1 MTTIEQIH
9 AERLLERRACSDARF
24 LAPLGA
30 LRRARRNGAAPFEP
44 TMQQQ
49 AAMVPFAV
57 AAHPLYFEG
66 PWADVSLTPG
76 ANVQQILQG
85 SQVNVPQYGFLK
97 ALWIWQT
104 SSGGVTGTN
113 APAFTADAPPNI
125 LAPGL
130 KLVAP
135 NAAELHGGANWG
147 GFEEYT
153 ANKHQALYRLND
165 PQGFASWSSSTVGSP
180 SMALRLGIEV
190 NVETGLGALPNLDAQ
205 APFQLYSFLNNQA
218 NIWTTLLGTIPV
230 LRFRHYIEAWTVP
243 DPTSALTGAPQ
254 ERTPPGISQGI
265 GLLNYW
271 ALIGPTSIPIAGGAV
286 TVPLIRKG
294 NILRTVIM
302 VIRRAD
308 TNARIA
314 TAANYPS
321 PLSWNWDGAPIAVE
335 EPQHRL
341 DRTQATATPGN
352 IAAAA
357 GVGSVFNPTGALD
370 AGVFPWKF
378 ADPGG
383 VDVQAQS
390 QGQGLQKFVQTTQSS
405 RIEFV
410 GTWPAPTGGA
420 GANVQI
426 LLNDIALVQV
436 QRTAPNAF
444 SFGGPIGTLMNPAQ
458 REVLR

>member
-1 MTTIEQIH
+1 ML
-9 AERLLERRACSDARF
+9 AEVDQLLEARARKDARF
-24 LAPLGA
+24 LSARGN
-30 LRRARRNGAAPFEP
+30 LRRARRLGASPLAP

-76 ANVQQILQG
+76 ATVQQILQG

-97 ALWIWQT
+97 ACWIWVT
-104 SSGGVTGTN
+104 PSGGAAGTN
-113 APAFTADAPPNI
+113 SPALQPDAPPNI

-147 GFEEYT
+147 GYEEYT
-153 ANKHQALYRLND
+153 ANKHQALYRTND
-165 PQGFASWSSSTVGSP
+165 PAAFSSWSTAVAAP

-205 APFQLYSFLNNQA
+205 APFQLYSFLNTSA
-218 NIWTTLLGTIPV
+218 NIWTALLGTIPV

-271 ALIGPTSIPIAGGAV
+271 ALVGPTTLPSGGGAA
-286 TVPLIRKG
+286 TVPIVRKG

-302 VIRRAD
+302 VLRNS
-308 TNARIA
+308 TNVRIA
-314 TAANYPS
+314 TVANYAD
-321 PLSWNWDGAPIAVE
+321 PLSWNWDGAPIAIE

-341 DRTQATATPGN
+341 DRTQATSTPGN
-352 IAAAA
+352 PNTFIPTNTLDV
-357 GVGSVFNPTGALD
+357 GVL
-370 AGVFPWKF
+370 PWKF

-383 VDVQAQS
+383 IDIQAQS

-405 RIEFV
+405 RIEYV
-410 GTWPAPTGGA
+410 GVWPAGA
-420 GANVQI
+420 GSGNLQI

-444 SFGGPIGTLMNPAQ
+444 AFGGPVGTLMNPAQ
-458 REVLR
+458 REVMR

>member
-1 MTTIEQIH
+1 VD
-9 AERLLERRACSDARF
+9 AARSLRERARRDPRF
-24 LAPLGA
+24 LTPLAA
-30 LRRARRNGAAPFEP
+30 LRRARSLGASPLQP
-44 TMQQQ
+44 TNQQQ

-66 PWADVSLTPG
+66 PWADVSVTPG
-76 ANVQQILQG
+76 ATTQQILQG
-85 SQVNVPQYGFLK
+85 AQVNVPQYGYLK
-97 ALWIWQT
+97 ALWVWMT
-104 SSGGVTGTN
+104 STGGAAGTN
-113 APAFTADAPPNI
+113 SPALQADAPPNI

-147 GFEEYT
+147 GFEEYA
-153 ANKHQALYRLND
+153 ANKHQALYRTND
-165 PQGFASWSSSTVGSP
+165 PAMFSSWSSTVAAP
-180 SMALRLGIEV
+180 SMALRIGIEV

-205 APFQLYSFLNNQA
+205 APFQLYSFLNTSG
-218 NIWTTLLGTIPV
+218 NIWTATLGTAPV
-230 LRFRHYIEAWTVP
+230 QRFRHYIEAWTVP

-271 ALIGPTSIPIAGGAV
+271 ALIGPTTIPAAGGSV
-286 TVPLIRKG
+286 TVPIVRKG

-302 VIRRAD
+302 VIRNSS
-308 TNARIA
+308 TNARLGTI
-314 TAANYPS
+314 ANYAT

-335 EPQHRL
+335 EPQHRV
-341 DRTQATATPGN
+341 DRIQATMTPAGATN
-352 IAAAA
+352 
-357 GVGSVFNPTGALD
+357 VFVPTNALD
-370 AGVFPWKF
+370 VGVLPWKF

-383 VDVQAQS
+383 IDIQAQS

-405 RIEFV
+405 RIEFI

-420 GANVQI
+420 GAQLQI
-426 LLNDIALVQV
+426 ILNDIALVQV

-444 SFGGPIGTLMNPAQ
+444 AFGGPVGTLMNPAQ
-458 REVLR
+458 REVMR